1 MDDIKIIT
9 AYCIMD
15 DVLRHLEHSTHP
27 LAHITDAEV
36 LTVAVVSAM
45 YFHNNHER
53 TLFVMYHLHYLTTP
67 LSTSRFNRR
76 VHALA
81 GWLEYIAVLLGELLS
96 KGETFIIDTMPLPV
110 CKLAR
115 ARRCHKFD
123 SPHSPLTH
131 FRSVDYLGVCHTKRE
146 VFFGWRL
153 HLICTPQRVPVRF
166 QMLPAAFHDLT
177 AVCEL
182 TWGLPKG
189 ARVYADKG
197 YIDAKTKKIVRPTV
211 RRDGVHLVAMHKK
224 NMKPNTPEEWQ
235 GLRKHRPCIE
245 TAHSQLVSMGIQSLH
260 ARTNSGFAIKVL
272 ASLLALTCKNIY

>member
-1 MDDIKIIT
+1 MDDVKIIT
-9 AYCIMD
+9 AYCIID
-15 DVLRHLEHSTHP
+15 DTLCRLEHTTHP

-36 LTVAVVSAM
+36 LTVAVVAAM

-53 TLFVMYHLHYLTTP
+53 ALFIMYHMHYLSAP

-81 GWLEYIAVLLGELLS
+81 GWLEYITNLVGELFS
-96 KGETFIIDTMPLPV
+96 KGEVFIIDTMPLPV

-115 ARRCHKFD
+115 ARRCRK
-123 SPHSPLTH
+123 LTGALT
-131 FRSVDYLGVCHTKRE
+131 RSLDYFGVCHTKRE

-153 HLICTPQRVPVRF
+153 HLICTAQRVPVRF
-166 QMLPAAFHDLT
+166 QMLPACFHDLT
-177 AVCEL
+177 PVCEL

-197 YIDAKTKKIVRPTV
+197 YIDARTKRLLRPTL
-211 RRDGVHLVAMHKK
+211 RREGVHLVAMHKK
-224 NMKPNTPEEWQ
+224 SMQPNTAEEWA
-235 GLRKHRPCIE
+235 GLRKHRPCVE

-260 ARTNSGFAIKVL
+260 TRTNQGFAIRVL
-272 ASLLALTCKNIY
+272 ASLLALTCKNFH

>member
-9 AYCIMD
+9 AYCVID
-15 DVLRHLEHSTHP
+15 DMLSHLEHKSHR

-53 TLFVMYHLHYLTTP
+53 ALFIMYHTHYLTTP

-81 GWLEYIAVLLGELLS
+81 GWLEYIAVLLGELFS

-110 CKLAR
+110 CKVAR

-123 SPHSPLTH
+123 GSNRTLT
-131 FRSVDYLGVCHTKRE
+131 RSLDYFGVCRTKGE

-153 HLICTPQRVPVRF
+153 HLICTPERVPVRF
-166 QMLPAAFHDLT
+166 QMLPASFHDLT
-177 AVCEL
+177 SVCEL

-197 YIDAKTKKIVRPTV
+197 YVDAKTKRLVRPTV
-211 RRDGVHLVAMHKK
+211 LREGVHLVAMHKK
-224 NMKPNTPEEWQ
+224 SMKPNTPEEWS
-235 GLRKHRPCIE
+235 GLRKYRPSIE

-260 ARTNSGFAIKVL
+260 ARTNRGFAIKVL
-272 ASLLALTCKNIY
+272 ASLLALTCKTIN